1 MNGFKFCVL
10 GSGSSGNASVLR
22 SGNNWVMIDCG
33 FSIKQTKERL
43 KRAGLALADIHDF
56 VLTHVDRDHF
66 NPVWCRTIQTHGI
79 NVHMHR
85 LHVPRAM
92 SLGLQAKN
100 IVAFDGAFKLHNCVV
115 EPIHVAHDE
124 LGTFSY
130 VFDSGNERFGLAT
143 DLGYVPEH
151 LLTSFHNLDI
161 VAFESNYDPFMQETS
176 GRPQFLKERIMN
188 GSGHL
193 SNAQS
198 LCTIQKIASQSSL
211 SHIVLLHLS
220 RQCNA
225 PRHIYELYEE
235 HATELKPLV
244 TISHQDH
251 PTPML
256 QVSEA
261 VKIVQEVLF

>member
-22 SGNNWVMIDCG
+22 SGANWVMIDCG
-33 FSIKQTKERL
+33 FSLKQTKERL
-43 KRAGLALADIHDF
+43 KRAGLTLSDINDI

-66 NPVWCRTIQTHGI
+66 NPVWCRTIQTHGMK
-79 NVHMHR
+79 VYMHR

-92 SLGLQAKN
+92 SLGLQAEN
-100 IVAFDGAFKLHNCVV
+100 IVAFDGAFKLHGCVV
-115 EPIHVAHDE
+115 DPIHVAHDE

-130 VFDSGNERFGLAT
+130 VFDSGKERFGFAT
-143 DLGYVPEH
+143 DLGHVPQN
-151 LLTSFHNLDI
+151 LLSSFSNLDI

-176 GRPQFLKERIMN
+176 SRPQFLKERIM
-188 GSGHL
+188 GGGGHL

-198 LCTIQKIASQSSL
+198 LCAIQTIASQSSL

-225 PRHIYELYEE
+225 PRHIFELYEE
-235 HATELKPLV
+235 HAAELRPLV

-251 PTPML
+251 PTLML
-256 QVSEA
+256 RSGESVNM
-261 VKIVQEVLF
+261 VQEVLI

>member
-43 KRAGLALADIHDF
+43 KRAGLVLADIQDIL
-56 VLTHVDRDHF
+56 LTHVDRDHF
-66 NPVWCRTIQTHGI
+66 NPVWCRTIQTHGMKA
-79 NVHMHR
+79 HMHR

-92 SLGLQAKN
+92 SLGLHAEN
-100 IVAFDGAFKLHNCVV
+100 IVAFDGVFQLHGSTV

-124 LGTFSY
+124 LGTFSF
-130 VFDSGNERFGLAT
+130 VFDSGEERFGFAT
-143 DLGYVPEH
+143 DLGHVPEH
-151 LLTSFHNLDI
+151 LLRSFSNLDI

-176 GRPQFLKERIMN
+176 GRPQFLKERIV
-188 GSGHL
+188 GGGGHL

-198 LCTIQKIASQSSL
+198 LCAIQTIASQSSL
-211 SHIVLLHLS
+211 SHIILLHLS
-220 RQCNA
+220 QQCNA
-225 PRHIYELYEE
+225 PRHIYDLYEE
-235 HATELKPLV
+235 HAAALKPFV

-256 QVSEA
+256 RAGESA
-261 VKIVQEVLF
+261 NMVQEVLF